1 MVTNFPNGE
10 IALQNSSVI
19 AVRQAQGK
27 LSDLRLSEAEIL
39 QDVIGIH
46 YSSFVVNVD
55 IMS

>member
-27 LSDLRLSEAEIL
+27 LGDLQLSESEIL
-39 QDVIGIH
+39 QDVMDIH